1 MGLLHDLF
9 KGSSGEEET
18 VEVPEVQEESPG
30 QQVTV
35 RIETIRDF
43 VDVDRIG
50 RLVRDGNIVF
60 IKTRDLQKKD
70 LGEFQNCVQK
80 LKRLTTQF
88 GFDLAGTED
97 GYLLVTPTFA
107 KIVR

>member
-9 KGSSGEEET
+9 KGSADEEV
-18 VEVPEVQEESPG
+18 VEVPEVQDESSG
-30 QQVTV
+30 QQLTV

-60 IKTRDLQKKD
+60 IKTRDLQRKD

-80 LKRLTTQF
+80 LKRVSNQF

-97 GYLLVTPTFA
+97 GYLLVTPSFA
-107 KIVR
+107 KILK

>member
-9 KGSSGEEET
+9 KSNEEET
-18 VEVPEVQEESPG
+18 VEVPEVPEEATG

-60 IKTRDLQKKD
+60 VKTRDLQRKD

-80 LKRLTTQF
+80 LKRVSNQF

-97 GYLLVTPTFA
+97 GYLLVTPSFA
-107 KIVR
+107 KISR

>member
-9 KGSSGEEET
+9 GSSGEEET
-18 VEVPEVQEESPG
+18 VEVPEVTEETPG

-60 IKTRDLQKKD
+60 IKTRELQKKD

-80 LKRLTTQF
+80 LKRVSNQF

-107 KIVR
+107 KIAR

>member
-9 KGSSGEEET
+9 KGNEEE
-18 VEVPEVQEESPG
+18 VIQVPEETEAPS

-60 IKTRDLQKKD
+60 IKTRELQKKD

-80 LKRLTTQF
+80 LKRVSSQF

-97 GYLLVTPTFA
+97 GYLLVTPAFA
-107 KIVR
+107 KIGR

>member
-9 KGSSGEEET
+9 KGSEEEET
-18 VEVPEVQEESPG
+18 VEVPEVQEEGPG

-60 IKTRDLQKKD
+60 IKTRELQKKD

-80 LKRLTTQF
+80 LKRVSNQF

-97 GYLLVTPTFA
+97 GYLLVTPSFA
-107 KIVR
+107 KIAR

>member
-9 KGSSGEEET
+9 KGSGQEET
-18 VEVPEVQEESPG
+18 VEVPEVPEENA
-30 QQVTV
+30 QQVTI
-35 RIETIRDF
+35 RIEKIRDF

-80 LKRLTTQF
+80 LKRVTSQF

-97 GYLLVTPTFA
+97 GYLLVTPPFA
-107 KIVR
+107 KIAK

>member
-9 KGSSGEEET
+9 KGGGEEET
-18 VEVPEVQEESPG
+18 VEVPEVQEEAPG
-30 QQVTV
+30 QQVTI

-60 IKTRDLQKKD
+60 IKTRELQKKD

-80 LKRLTTQF
+80 LKRVSNQF

-97 GYLLVTPTFA
+97 GYLLVTPSFA
-107 KIVR
+107 KIAR